1 MLRHFKGVTD
11 MAKSKELKD
20 YEKALTEKYG
30 VDFKN
35 KWNSTEFR
43 KYLKLKKIKL
53 SYRKKPEYSLT
64 KNVAVSYRASG
75 IHKSKK

>member
-1 MLRHFKGVTD
+1 MLRRFKGVTD
-11 MAKSKELKD
+11 MSKSQELKNF
-20 YEKALTEKYG
+20 EKALTEKYG

-53 SYRKKPEYSLT
+53 SCRKKPEYSLT
-64 KNVAVSYRASG
+64 KNPAVSYRVSG
-75 IHKSKK
+75 IHKSNS